1 MKEGEIDSEY
11 VGPLKQYFHTVVA
24 VHQPSSFLNGST
36 LSTPTSPNMRFSM
49 DTYPGPNFGEEKLDS
64 AFKGGEKGMRPETNK
79 EKKLEIALTYTKSVH
94 GFLLATH
101 RGSGDLARGISMINV
116 TKLDLC

>member
-1 MKEGEIDSEY
+1 
-11 VGPLKQYFHTVVA
+11 
-24 VHQPSSFLNGST
+24 
-36 LSTPTSPNMRFSM
+36 M

-94 GFLLATH
+94 GVLTCHASWQWGFSE
-101 RGSGDLARGISMINV
+101 RNFYDKYV
-116 TKLDLC
+116 TKHDFC